1 MVGSGGGAGGKE
13 EMIMWCWCVF
23 SEVTVDFLSGEKLV
37 LEETINPNALSLS
50 GIVDTGD
57 T

>member
-13 EMIMWCWCVF
+13 EMILWCWCVF

-37 LEETINPNALSLS
+37 LEKTINPNALSLS